1 MTTVALNS
9 ALSGLRA
16 AQQALNTVSGN
27 IANAQTPGYT
37 RKILP
42 QQSLVIGGVGAGVQT
57 GTLVRNVDTALLKD
71 IFRQISGTEAA
82 SVKQTYLDRIQDFHG
97 ASEAERSISARIG
110 NLESAF
116 SNLSASPNDSLLLG
130 QAVNAAEQ
138 VAKGLNDFTSLI
150 NNLRTQTETE
160 ISGHVTSVNAQ
171 LKTIAELN
179 IQISNL
185 STSGQSSA
193 DLEDQRDMAVRE
205 VSQYLQVST
214 YLTQDNVMVVSTK
227 QGQVLADT
235 KSHQLY
241 FASSPNMSA
250 TSYYPGGGL
259 NGLRIDGAG
268 GVEVAQSAI
277 GGKMGALFEMRD
289 RTLPTYQAQVDEL
302 AQKMASRMESLG
314 LRLFTDGNGNV
325 PANVAPPTPV
335 TYTGFAGDIRV
346 NRLVIADPTLLR
358 TGTSGGAAATGS
370 NDVINRISQYGF
382 GNFVRQDAAGTAN
395 ISAGTIFAS
404 TGMGQ
409 SNQVIGNVNLN
420 DYTPDL
426 DAAPNITTPTSF
438 TLTVGGVPNN
448 IAINPGDTAADLVNS
463 INAAFPG
470 TASINSLGQLSLNA
484 TSDIT
489 IADNGI
495 GAAGMADLGLS
506 FNTFTA
512 TNPSFTVQLGS
523 QSPVTITINPT
534 DTSVE
539 LLAALN
545 AVPGLT
551 ASLGVGGELLLT
563 PDEGGSIT
571 LANTNGTPLNNLGM
585 SLSNVGPTA
594 FRQNNLGPSGTLS
607 TGLPSTSGIT
617 DFSQR
622 MVSAQS
628 ADYTVAE
635 TQATQEANYLS
646 TLEARN
652 SSISGVDIDQE
663 IAELIRLQTAYTA
676 AARMI
681 SATEELFDRLLNSV

>member
-1 MTTVALNS
+1 MNRRNRADARLFAVAETLEADQMN
-9 ALSGLRA
+9 
-16 AQQALNTVSGN
+16 
-27 IANAQTPGYT
+27 
-37 RKILP
+37 
-42 QQSLVIGGVGAGVQT
+42 
-57 GTLVRNVDTALLKD
+57 GT
-71 IFRQISGTEAA
+71 
-82 SVKQTYLDRIQDFHG
+82 
-97 ASEAERSISARIG
+97 
-110 NLESAF
+110 
-116 SNLSASPNDSLLLG
+116 
-130 QAVNAAEQ
+130 
-138 VAKGLNDFTSLI
+138 
-150 NNLRTQTETE
+150 
-160 ISGHVTSVNAQ
+160 
-171 LKTIAELN
+171 
-179 IQISNL
+179 
-185 STSGQSSA
+185 
-193 DLEDQRDMAVRE
+193 
-205 VSQYLQVST
+205 
-214 YLTQDNVMVVSTK
+214 
-227 QGQVLADT
+227 
-235 KSHQLY
+235 
-241 FASSPNMSA
+241 

-268 GVEVAQSAI
+268 GVEVAQNAI

-314 LRLFTDGNGNV
+314 LRLFTDGTGNV

-346 NRLVIADPTLLR
+346 NRLIIADPTLLR
-358 TGTSGGAAATGS
+358 SGTSGGAATTGS
-370 NDVINRISQYGF
+370 NDVINRISEYGF

-426 DAAPNITTPTSF
+426 GAAPNITPPTSF

-495 GAAGMADLGLS
+495 GAAGIADLGLS

-551 ASLGVGGELLLT
+551 ASLGGSGELLLT

-585 SLSNVGPTA
+585 TLSNIAPTA

-607 TGLPSTSGIT
+607 TGLPSTNGIT

-681 SATEELFDRLLNSV
+681 SATEELFDQLLNSV

>member
-1 MTTVALNS
+1 MTTVSLNA

-42 QQSLVIGGVGAGVQT
+42 QESLVIGGMGVGVST
-57 GTLVRNVDTALLKD
+57 GALVRNVDTALLKD
-71 IFRQISGTEAA
+71 IFRQISGTESAA
-82 SVKQTYLDRIQDFHG
+82 VKQTYLDRIQDFHG

-130 QAVNAAEQ
+130 QAVSAAEQ
-138 VAKGLNDFTSLI
+138 VAKGLNDFTDLI
-150 NNLRTQTETE
+150 NDLRTQTETE
-160 ISGHVTSVNAQ
+160 ISGHVTDVNTQ
-171 LKTIAELN
+171 LKKIAELN

-235 KSHQLY
+235 KAHQLY
-241 FASSPNMSA
+241 FASSPNMGP

-268 GVEVAQSAI
+268 GVEVAQTSI

-289 RTLPTYQAQVDEL
+289 RTLPTYQAQADEL

-314 LRLFTDGNGNV
+314 LRLFTDGSGNV
-325 PANVAPPTPV
+325 PADVAPPTPV

-346 NRLVIADPTLLR
+346 NRIIVNDPTLLR

-370 NDVINRISQYGF
+370 NDVINRISEYGF
-382 GNFVRQDAAGTAN
+382 GNFIRQDATGTAN
-395 ISAGTIFAS
+395 ISAGTIFAA

-426 DAAPNITTPTSF
+426 GAAPNITPPASF
-438 TLTVGGVPNN
+438 TLTVGGVPSN
-448 IAINPGDTAADLVNS
+448 ITINPGDTPADLVNS

-495 GAAGMADLGLS
+495 GAAGIADLGLT

-512 TNPSFTVQLGS
+512 TNPSFTVQVGS

-551 ASLGVGGELLLT
+551 ASLGGGGELLLT
-563 PDEGGSIT
+563 PDEGGSLT
-571 LANTNGTPLNNLGM
+571 LTNTNGTPLNNLGM
-585 SLSNVGPTA
+585 SLSNVGPVA

-607 TGLPSTSGIT
+607 TGLPNTAGIT

-622 MVSAQS
+622 MISAQS

-652 SSISGVDIDQE
+652 SSTSGVDIDQE

-681 SATEELFDRLLNSV
+681 SATEELFDQLLNSV